1 MSRATVSG
9 VNKTRLSLGIVLVLA
24 GAVWALQ
31 GLDVGFVPES
41 VMTGDTTWVVLGAL
55 GVVIGLGLIWWSRK
69 RMGQKTW
76 VTRTG
81 SGGDTG

>member
-55 GVVIGLGLIWWSRK
+55 GVVIGLGLIWRSRK
-69 RMGQKTW
+69 RMGQKTR